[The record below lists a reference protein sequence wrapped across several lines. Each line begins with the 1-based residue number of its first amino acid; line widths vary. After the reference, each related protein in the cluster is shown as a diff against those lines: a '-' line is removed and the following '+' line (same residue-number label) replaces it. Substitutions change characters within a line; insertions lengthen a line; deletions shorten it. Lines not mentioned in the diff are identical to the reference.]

1 MHELIGNELYQA
13 ITYARGLDEQAGRR
27 LLAQFQQE
35 QPGLAQTLLEIFPS
49 IIAEHD
55 QDMAYLFM
63 DLCFDVLCI
72 FQKAFGPLP
81 TLQQMDKEW
90 LEKQAALLETE
101 FQAVL
106 NGQTMDPKLRA
117 ELQDRMQKRGLADNS
132 QPALLKILLE
142 TIDDFSAESPKRVNA
157 TEICQ
162 NLIRVVVHMF
172 GQLYT
177 HKITA

>member
-1 MHELIGNELYQA
+1 MHELIGTELYQA
-13 ITYARGLDEQAGRR
+13 MSYARSLDEQAGRQ
-27 LLAQFQQE
+27 LLVQFQQE
-35 QPGLAQTLLEIFPS
+35 QPGLAQVLLEMFPS

-72 FQKAFGPLP
+72 FQRVFGALP
-81 TLQQMDKEW
+81 TLEQMDKNW

-106 NGQTMDPKLRA
+106 NGQTMDPKLKT
-117 ELQDRMQKRGLADNS
+117 ELLNRMQRRGLEDNS

-142 TIDDFSAESPKRVNA
+142 TIVDFSAESPKRANA
-157 TEICQ
+157 LEITQ
-162 NLIRVVVHMF
+162 NFISIVVYLF
-172 GQLYT
+172 GQLYSNKAV
-177 HKITA
+177 H